1 MRASNYFSWLHD
13 PKTKFQFQLKS
24 MTIAKTSWR
33 LQWSWR
39 LPKRHDDY
47 NDHDDYQNVMM
58 ITMNMTITMIMT
70 IAKTSWWLLKRHDD
84 YHDHDD
90 CQNVM
95 VIWFSFQ
102 LQDKDGFSLSRNEN
116 LFSFFERFFLC
127 LLLKLF
133 MLGKA
138 ILLTVGMT
146 MSSMWMSSVSSVW
159 VSVRFHE
166 GRDRR
171 RRVGRVRPV
180 RRIIVTVS
188 SCR

>member
-1 MRASNYFSWLHD
+1 
-13 PKTKFQFQLKS
+13 
-24 MTIAKTSWR
+24 
-33 LQWSWR
+33 
-39 LPKRHDDY
+39 
-47 NDHDDYQNVMM
+47 MM

-116 LFSFFERFFLC
+116 LFSFLKDSFLC
-127 LLLKLF
+127 LLKLF
-133 MLGKA
+133 LHRKT
-138 ILLTVGMT
+138 IVLTVGMT
-146 MSSMWMSSVSSVW
+146 MSSMWVSSVSSVW
-159 VSVRFHE
+159 MSVRFHE

-180 RRIIVTVS
+180 RRIIVAVS